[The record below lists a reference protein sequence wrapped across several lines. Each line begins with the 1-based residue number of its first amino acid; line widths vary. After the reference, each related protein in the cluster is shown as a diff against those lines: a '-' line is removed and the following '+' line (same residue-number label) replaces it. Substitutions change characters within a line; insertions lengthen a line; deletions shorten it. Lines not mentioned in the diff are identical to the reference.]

1 MGRALV
7 AGQLALSLIL
17 LIAAGLFVGTIRNL
31 KATDLGFRPERVT
44 VFDVSFPRGTDPGQA
59 RQAYARILDHLK
71 NAPGAVTVSHV
82 WPSVYSHERWQRG
95 VVVEG
100 RPFFANQRD
109 FACGVS
115 VGPEFFETMGMSLV
129 AGRYLNTRDQ
139 MSATPA
145 MVVNESFASAYFAG
159 VSPLGRHV
167 VVDGAPSQNWE
178 VAGVVRDAKHYGV
191 REKICRTT
199 YVPADQAPKSNAY
212 TAQGVG
218 SFLIR
223 TSADLPS
230 TAEGIRAAISSAGGG
245 VQIEAVQPLET
256 AVDDMVNQEHMLAVL
271 SSVFAALALLLAA
284 IGLYGVIAYGVSQRT
299 SELGIRMALG
309 ATPGDVQWLVL
320 KQTAQLILIGAGAG
334 IAAALPLARLTSSL
348 LYGVKPGD
356 EMIFAASVLVLM
368 AAAALAGYVPALQ
381 ASRVD
386 PVVAL
391 RRE

>member
-17 LIAAGLFVGTIRNL
+17 LVAAGLFIGTIRNL

-44 VFDVSFPRGTDPGQA
+44 AFDVSFPRGTDSSQI
-59 RQAYARILDHLK
+59 RQAYAKTLDHLK
-71 NAPGAVTVSHV
+71 NAPRVVAVSHV
-82 WPSVYSHERWQRG
+82 WPSVYNRSRWQRG

-100 RPFFANQRD
+100 RPFLADQRD

-115 VGPEFFETMGMSLV
+115 VGPAFFEILGMSLV
-129 AGRYLNTRDQ
+129 AGRYLDTRDQ
-139 MSATPA
+139 ISAAPA

-159 VSPLGRHV
+159 ASPLGRHV
-167 VVDGAPSQNWE
+167 VIDGAPAQNWE
-178 VAGVVRDAKHYGV
+178 VVGVVRDAKHYGV

-199 YVPADQAPKSNAY
+199 YVPARQAPQWNAY
-212 TAQGVG
+212 TAQGAG

-223 TSADLPS
+223 TSGDSPS
-230 TAEGIRAAISSAGGG
+230 TTEAIRAAISFAGGG
-245 VQIEAVQPLET
+245 MQMEALQPLET
-256 AVDDMVNQEHMLAVL
+256 AVDDMVNQEHMVAVL
-271 SSVFAALALLLAA
+271 SSLFAGLALVLAA
-284 IGLYGVIAYGVSQRT
+284 IGLYGVMAYSVSQRT

-309 ATPGDVQWLVL
+309 ATPGEVQRLVL
-320 KQTAQLILIGAGAG
+320 KQTAQLIPIGVGAG
-334 IAAALPLARLTSSL
+334 IAAAIPLARLTSSL

-356 EMIFAASVLVLM
+356 ETIFAASALVLT
-368 AAAALAGYVPALQ
+368 AAAALAGYLPALE